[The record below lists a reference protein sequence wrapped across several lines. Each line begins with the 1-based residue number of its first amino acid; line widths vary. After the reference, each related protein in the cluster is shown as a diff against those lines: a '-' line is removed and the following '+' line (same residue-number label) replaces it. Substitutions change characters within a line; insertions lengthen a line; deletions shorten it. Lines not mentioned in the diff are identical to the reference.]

1 MANQTSASVAR
12 GADLRLLAA
21 LLALALLGG
30 VLPRVEAATGDPVL
44 LNEALVS
51 HTGADTTEFVE
62 LFGVPGT
69 SLGGLSLVA
78 VEGDGAA
85 AGTIDRR
92 VDFPAAAHLGGNGFY
107 LVGNPDGLLT
117 HYNVVPDL
125 TWDPDPLPDVL
136 ENGSQTLALVSTVG
150 LGDVG
155 SVVTGAE
162 TVLDVVGLTDAGP
175 LDAWFWSAPV
185 VGPDDTF
192 LPGGARRFTDGVDT
206 DTVADWVFADDQLG
220 PANTPT
226 PATPYNA
233 PPVADCGS
241 GVTTDEGTAAAASVS
256 ATDPDGR
263 VVSFAAGS
271 APDPG
276 TLSLSAVV
284 AASATG
290 EPATAKVD
298 VAASTPPGSYLVTVT
313 ATNDD
318 AAPQSGQC
326 SLTVTVTDLPDPT
339 PVPPDPPTP
348 DTTALWTTVNQ
359 AMTDGGLAAGKAHLL
374 TDRLERI
381 DRFMASGQESA
392 AVAQLQAFANQAMG
406 LSPRWLSAN
415 VASAL
420 AGEADSLRAT
430 LAP

>member
-1 MANQTSASVAR
+1 MANQTSATVAR
-12 GADLRLLAA
+12 GANLRLLAA
-21 LLALALLGG
+21 LLALALLGA

-69 SLGGLSLVA
+69 PLGGLSLVS

-107 LVGNPDGLLT
+107 LVGNPDGLAS
-117 HYNVVPDL
+117 HYQVVPDL
-125 TWDPDPLPDVL
+125 AWADESL

-162 TVLDVVGLTDAGP
+162 TVLDAVGLTDAGP

-185 VGPDDTF
+185 VGPDDGF
-192 LPGGARRFTDGVDT
+192 LPGGARRFADGVDT

-220 PANTPT
+220 PTNTPT
-226 PATPYNA
+226 PATSYNA
-233 PPVADCGS
+233 PPVADCGP
-241 GVTTDEGTAAAASVS
+241 GLTTDEGKAAAASVS

-263 VVSFAAGS
+263 VVSFAAES

-276 TLSLSAVV
+276 TISVSSVV
-284 AASATG
+284 AASAAG
-290 EPATAKVD
+290 EAATAQVD

-313 ATNDD
+313 ASNDD
-318 AAPQSGQC
+318 AAPQSVEC
-326 SLTVTVTDLPDPT
+326 SLSVTVNDLPDTT
-339 PVPPDPPTP
+339 PS
-348 DTTALWTTVNQ
+348 DTSALWSTVQQ
-359 AMTDGGLAAGKAHLL
+359 AMSDGALAADKAHLL

-392 AVAQLQAFANQAMG
+392 AVAQLQAFVNQVMG
-406 LSPRWLSAN
+406 LSPRWLGED

-420 AGEADSLRAT
+420 AGEAESLRAT
-430 LAP
+430 LSP